1 MEQIAEGAEAVTY
14 KVSTYYKR
22 PRNQPG
28 ITTAASRRLTAGEA
42 LNWIMDDLP
51 GDAWTVTHDKPE
63 GADDD
68 IVTLVIDWNKVPAS
82 IADPVFPTRNG
93 RRL

>member
-1 MEQIAEGAEAVTY
+1 MDADNGAEAVTY
-14 KVSTYYKR
+14 RVSTYYKR
-22 PRNQPG
+22 PKGQPG
-28 ITTAASRRLTAGEA
+28 VTSLSSGRLSAGEA
-42 LNWIMDDLP
+42 LTWIVNDLP
-51 GDAWTVTHDKPE
+51 DDALTVTREQPE

-82 IADPVFPTRNG
+82 IASPKIPTRNG